1 MASLPQFDRRRGA
14 DRPGIAGVDEAGRG
28 ALAGPVVAA
37 AVWLDGGFYADPACL
52 RRVRG
57 ANDSKQLSPEARAD
71 LRARVEALRSEG
83 KLRAAWAQSSVVEI
97 AAQNI
102 LGATRTAMARCLA
115 ELDASARPARPFAA
129 AGTEGELFGFG
140 DTKAVLVLVDGLPL
154 RPFAWAHEAVKQGDA
169 RSLAIALASI
179 VAKVERD
186 RLMAELDARHPAYGF
201 AAHKGYGV
209 PEHIEAIRAHGPC
222 PEHRDLFLRKILA
235 GEAPPGDEQGEFG
248 F

>member
-37 AVWLDGGFYADPACL
+37 AVWLDGGFYGDAACL

-57 ANDSKQLSPEARAD
+57 ANDSKQLSAEDRAD
-71 LRARVEALRSEG
+71 LRARIESLRAEG
-83 KLRAAWAQSSVVEI
+83 KLRLAWAQASVVEI

-115 ELDASARPARPFAA
+115 ELDASARPLRPFAA

-140 DTKAVLVLVDGLPL
+140 DTRAVLVLVDGLPL
-154 RPFAWAHEAVKQGDA
+154 RPFAWAHEAVKQGDGK
-169 RSLAIALASI
+169 SLAIALASI

-186 RLMAELDARHPAYGF
+186 RLMGELDARHPAYGF
-201 AAHKGYGV
+201 ATHKGYGV

-222 PEHRDLFLRKILA
+222 PEHRDLFLRRILA
-235 GEAPPGDEQGEFG
+235 GEAPPGDEQAEFG

>member
-1 MASLPQFDRRRGA
+1 MASLAQFDRRRGA

-28 ALAGPVVAA
+28 SLAGPVVAA
-37 AVWLDGGFYADPACL
+37 AVWLDGGFYADAACL

-57 ANDSKQLSPEARAD
+57 ANDSKELTAPQRED
-71 LRARVEALRSEG
+71 LRGRIEELRAEG
-83 KLRAAWAQSSVVEI
+83 KLRLAWAQGSVVEI

-154 RPFAWAHEAVKQGDA
+154 RPFAWAHEAVKQGDGK
-169 RSLAIALASI
+169 SLAIALASI

-186 RLMAELDARHPAYGF
+186 RLMAGLDARFPAYGF

-209 PEHIEAIRAHGPC
+209 PEHVEAIRAHGPC

-235 GEAPPGDEQGEFG
+235 GEEPPGDEQAEFG

>member
-1 MASLPQFDRRRGA
+1 VARWSAIERQARDAHGPLL
-14 DRPGIAGVDEAGRG
+14 AGVDEVGRG
-28 ALAGPVVAA
+28 PLAGPVVACAVVMPPGRRAIAGVDDSKRLDADTRLRLA
-37 AVWLDGGFYADPACL
+37 ARIREEALAVALGAASAREVDARNIARATVLAMQRAL
-52 RRVRG
+52 RRVE
-57 ANDSKQLSPEARAD
+57 AQLC
-71 LRARVEALRSEG
+71 ARVG
-83 KLRAAWAQSSVVEI
+83 H
-97 AAQNI
+97 
-102 LGATRTAMARCLA
+102 G
-115 ELDASARPARPFAA
+115 PHH
-129 AGTEGELFGFG
+129 
-140 DTKAVLVLVDGLPL
+140 VLVDGLPL

>member
-37 AVWLDGGFYADPACL
+37 AVWLDGGFYADPSCL

-57 ANDSKQLSPEARAD
+57 ADDSKQLTAEARAD
-71 LRARVEALRSEG
+71 LRARIESLRAEG
-83 KLRAAWAQSSVVEI
+83 KLRLAWAQASVVEI

-115 ELDASARPARPFAA
+115 ELDASARPSRPFAA
-129 AGTEGELFGFG
+129 AGTEGELFGF
-140 DTKAVLVLVDGLPL
+140 DHTKAVLVLVDGLPL
-154 RPFAWAHEAVKQGDA
+154 RPFAWAHEAVKQGDGK
-169 RSLAIALASI
+169 SLAIALASI

-186 RLMAELDARHPAYGF
+186 RLMAELDALHPAYGF
-201 AAHKGYGV
+201 SLHKGYGV
-209 PEHIEAIRAHGPC
+209 PEHVEAIRTHGPC

-235 GEAPPGDEQGEFG
+235 GETPPGDEQAEFD

>member
-28 ALAGPVVAA
+28 SLAGPVVAA
-37 AVWLDGGFYADPACL
+37 AVWLDGGFYGDPGCI

-57 ANDSKQLSPEARAD
+57 ANDSKQLGPDDRAD
-71 LRARVEALRSEG
+71 LRERIESLRTQG
-83 KLRAAWAQSSVVEI
+83 KLRLAWAQSSVVEI

-115 ELDASARPARPFAA
+115 ELDASARPHRPFAA
-129 AGTEGELFGFG
+129 AGTEGELFGF
-140 DTKAVLVLVDGLPL
+140 DATKAVLVLVDGLPL
-154 RPFAWAHEAVKQGDA
+154 RPFVWAHEAVKQGDGK
-169 RSLAIALASI
+169 SLAIALASI

-186 RLMAELDARHPAYGF
+186 RLMTELNARYPAYGF
-201 AAHKGYGV
+201 AVHKGYGV
-209 PEHIEAIRAHGPC
+209 PEHVEAIRTHGPC
-222 PEHRDLFLRKILA
+222 PEHRDLFLRRILA
-235 GEAPPGDEQGEFG
+235 GEAPPGDEQAEFE

>member
-1 MASLPQFDRRRGA
+1 MASLAQFDRRRGA

-28 ALAGPVVAA
+28 SLAGPVVAA
-37 AVWLDGGFYADPACL
+37 AVWLDGGFYADAACL

-57 ANDSKQLSPEARAD
+57 ANDSKELTAPQRED
-71 LRARVEALRSEG
+71 LRGRIEELRAEG
-83 KLRAAWAQSSVVEI
+83 KLRVAWAQGSVVEI

-154 RPFAWAHEAVKQGDA
+154 RPFAWAHEAVKQGDGK
-169 RSLAIALASI
+169 SLAIALASI

-186 RLMAELDARHPAYGF
+186 RLMAGLDARFPAYGF

-209 PEHIEAIRAHGPC
+209 PEHVEAIRAHGPC

-235 GEAPPGDEQGEFG
+235 GEEPPGDEQAEFG

>member
-1 MASLPQFDRRRGA
+1 MASLAQFDRRRGA

-28 ALAGPVVAA
+28 SLAGPVVAA
-37 AVWLDGGFYADPACL
+37 AVWLDGGFYADAACL

-57 ANDSKQLSPEARAD
+57 ANDSKELTAPQRED
-71 LRARVEALRSEG
+71 LRGRIEELRAEG
-83 KLRAAWAQSSVVEI
+83 KLRLAWAQGSVVEI

-140 DTKAVLVLVDGLPL
+140 DTRAVLVLVDGLPL
-154 RPFAWAHEAVKQGDA
+154 RPFAWAHEAVKQGDGK
-169 RSLAIALASI
+169 SLAIALASI

-186 RLMAELDARHPAYGF
+186 RLMAGLDARFPAYGF

-209 PEHIEAIRAHGPC
+209 PEHVEAIRAHGPC

-235 GEAPPGDEQGEFG
+235 GEEPPGDEQAEFG

>member
-1 MASLPQFDRRRGA
+1 MASLAQFDRRRGA
-14 DRPGIAGVDEAGRG
+14 ERPGIAGVDEAGRG
-28 ALAGPVVAA
+28 SLAGPVVAA
-37 AVWLDGGFYADPACL
+37 AVWLDGGFYGDAGCL

-57 ANDSKQLSPEARAD
+57 AHDSKQLTVEARED
-71 LRARVEALRSEG
+71 LRGRIESLSSEG
-83 KLRAAWAQSSVVEI
+83 KLRYTWAKADVVEI

-115 ELDASARPARPFAA
+115 TLDQSARPARPFAA

-140 DTKAVLVLVDGLPL
+140 DNRAVLVLIDGLPL
-154 RPFAWAHEAVKQGDA
+154 RPFAWAHDAIKQGDGK
-169 RSLAIALASI
+169 SLAIALASI

-186 RLMAELDARHPAYGF
+186 RLMADLDKRFPLYGF
-201 AAHKGYGV
+201 ATHKGYGV
-209 PEHIEAIRAHGPC
+209 PEHVEAIRTHGPC

-235 GEAPPGDEQGEFG
+235 GEAPPGDEQAEFE